1 MFGSKYRQPR
11 QQADTDGTEQPLGKA
26 YSIMAVMMY
35 GPDLPTKISL
45 HNERQLIFMAAAPY
59 AMSSSDIETV
69 SEHPDDDER
78 RIYYHNLL
86 TTSCWPVSALLYNQ
100 ARNFFQT
107 LVFTSPRHNP
117 ECKRHLGLKV
127 EESVFD
133 TYVYF
138 NFILFQ
144 LIPIQMSP
152 FPSWQVQKP
161 SQDLLPA
168 TTRARWLAGR
178 EWCRQT
184 PFSSG
189 N

>member
-1 MFGSKYRQPR
+1 MGQ
-11 QQADTDGTEQPLGKA
+11 EQPLGKA
-26 YSIMAVMMY
+26 FAIMAVMMY
-35 GPDLPTKISL
+35 GPDLPTEISM
-45 HNERQLIFMAAAPY
+45 HNERQMIFMAAAPY

-86 TTSCWPVSALLYNQ
+86 TTSCRPVTALLYNE
-100 ARNFFQT
+100 ARYFFQT
-107 LVFTSPRHNP
+107 EVFACPWHNP
-117 ECKRHLGLKV
+117 EYKLHLGLKV

-133 TYVYF
+133 SYVYF
-138 NFILFQ
+138 NLNFILFQ
-144 LIPIQMSP
+144 LIPIQISP
-152 FPSWQVQKP
+152 FPSWQVQKS

-168 TTRARWLAGR
+168 TTRARWRAGK